1 MHTHTVMVSSYW
13 DKLKNIQLLRK
24 EEQVDKF
31 LRNLYEVRFMIRLF
45 MGLIQFNWN
54 LLSMFYSQLPL
65 SLSNLE
71 FMTYSVQLFSDII
84 LIYVSSHL

>member
-1 MHTHTVMVSSYW
+1 M
-13 DKLKNIQLLRK
+13 
-24 EEQVDKF
+24 DKF
-31 LRNLYEVRFMIRLF
+31 LRNLSEVRFMKRLF